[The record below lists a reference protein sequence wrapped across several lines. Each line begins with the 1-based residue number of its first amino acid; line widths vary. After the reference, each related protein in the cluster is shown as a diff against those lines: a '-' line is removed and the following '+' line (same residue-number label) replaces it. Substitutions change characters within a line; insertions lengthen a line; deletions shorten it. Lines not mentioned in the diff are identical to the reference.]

1 MSSRRAEA
9 CIAQGWE
16 QLPVEGNIGPQRLCG
31 GCWNQVILGIET
43 AMVIAIVTETTNNR
57 YHLLNAL
64 QVPGMVPNIDNA
76 LLLSVLGES

>member
-1 MSSRRAEA
+1 M
-9 CIAQGWE
+9 
-16 QLPVEGNIGPQRLCG
+16 
-31 GCWNQVILGIET
+31 ILGIET